1 LTYSDFKKN
10 AQQFH
15 NVGFYCGWILIQ

>member
-15 NVGFYCGWILIQ
+15 NVGFYRGWILIQ